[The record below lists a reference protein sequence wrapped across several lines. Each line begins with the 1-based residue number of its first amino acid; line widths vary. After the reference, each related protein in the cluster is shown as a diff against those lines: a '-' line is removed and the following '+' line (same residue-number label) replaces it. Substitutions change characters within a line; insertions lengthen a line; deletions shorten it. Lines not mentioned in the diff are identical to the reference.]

1 MATVEKLLIK
11 GVRSFSPENTHVIT
25 FPKPLTLIVGRNGS
39 GKTVRCTPAG
49 RCSAIRRDAAAM
61 HPSRRAVGLGH
72 RGARG
77 LPGRLPHGCAPRVCI
92 RPSSSA

>member
-39 GKTVRCTPAG
+39 GKTVRRPT
-49 RCSAIRRDAAAM
+49 
-61 HPSRRAVGLGH
+61 
-72 RGARG
+72 RG
-77 LPGRLPHGCAPRVCI
+77 L
-92 RPSSSA
+92 SARYEASRQRCVRRGVLGA